1 MKKFFEEP
9 KLYVEQFA
17 VTDILTASSGNWF
30 DGYDGVGGNP
40 DETTPIVPKF

>member
-17 VTDILTASSGNWF
+17 VTDVLTASNW
-30 DGYDGVGGNP
+30 YDGVGGGADN
-40 DETTPIVPKF
+40 DETIITPITPKN